1 MELFHIIGALGK
13 GNKRTNRVFVYY
25 FVFLLV
31 IIATVLTGII
41 IFNVNRKDL
50 VVNYDEQIN
59 TDYKVYLADNEFFTK
74 NYLEHNRDYIS
85 EIIDLIVV
93 NFKYNSK
100 LKLKH
105 NYIYCSKITAN
116 LEILGNDSKKI
127 LYNKEDVLF
136 ERDNVKTNENLNIS
150 TDISVDYNKYN
161 DIAKSFVNAY
171 SLADAKSYLN
181 INLYISVHSDKHNEH
196 SFGTPVSTLIIPLN
210 TQTVSIETSLD
221 TFNKDK
227 VLVINRKASRL
238 NKILIIC
245 LIIIA
250 GALFIMI
257 FNMRIYIS
265 KKITPFH
272 KFERRYAYLMKN
284 YHTYINQ
291 VYEPIDTS
299 GFKIYIIESF
309 EDLLSIRD
317 ELAKPI
323 IMYIDVGT
331 EINFIVL
338 SDNIAYQYNMVLK
351 DWYDEENNTK

>member
-50 VVNYDEQIN
+50 VVNYDEEIN

-136 ERDNVKTNENLNIS
+136 ERDNIKTNENLNIS

-161 DIAKSFVNAY
+161 DIANSFKSAY
-171 SLADAKSYLN
+171 GLDTESYLIVTMKIKKDSLN
-181 INLYISVHSDKHNEH
+181 EDSKFSISSD
-196 SFGTPVSTLIIPLN
+196 SDMYLTIPLSERAIDVELN
-210 TQTVSIETSLD
+210 FVD
-221 TFNKDK
+221 
-227 VLVINRKASRL
+227 INRKSSMIVRERL
-238 NKILIIC
+238 VLKNTLYLVVAGFSIFMGLYVMIMTMRKYRVPDNNKVYDAYIKKLLREYDRLIAESKT
-245 LIIIA
+245 II
-250 GALFIMI
+250 
-257 FNMRIYIS
+257 
-265 KKITPFH
+265 
-272 KFERRYAYLMKN
+272 
-284 YHTYINQ
+284 
-291 VYEPIDTS
+291 
-299 GFKIYIIESF
+299 SF
-309 EDLLSIRD
+309 EDKEVIKVNTFNELLDIHD
-317 ELAKPI
+317 NLTLP
-323 IMYIDVGT
+323 IMYYNVTSHVKSYFYIAHQNIVYLYTVKASDL
-331 EINFIVL
+331 EI
-338 SDNIAYQYNMVLK
+338 AK
-351 DWYDEENNTK
+351 KK

>member
-1 MELFHIIGALGK
+1 
-13 GNKRTNRVFVYY
+13 
-25 FVFLLV
+25 
-31 IIATVLTGII
+31 
-41 IFNVNRKDL
+41 
-50 VVNYDEQIN
+50 
-59 TDYKVYLADNEFFTK
+59 
-74 NYLEHNRDYIS
+74 
-85 EIIDLIVV
+85 
-93 NFKYNSK
+93 
-100 LKLKH
+100 
-105 NYIYCSKITAN
+105 
-116 LEILGNDSKKI
+116 
-127 LYNKEDVLF
+127 
-136 ERDNVKTNENLNIS
+136 
-150 TDISVDYNKYN
+150 
-161 DIAKSFVNAY
+161 
-171 SLADAKSYLN
+171 
-181 INLYISVHSDKHNEH
+181 
-196 SFGTPVSTLIIPLN
+196 
-210 TQTVSIETSLD
+210 
-221 TFNKDK
+221 
-227 VLVINRKASRL
+227 
-238 NKILIIC
+238 
-245 LIIIA
+245 
-250 GALFIMI
+250 MI